1 MFQPGWFFFFFKRRK
16 NICPVAL
23 CFVWNLTFGFVGSTY
38 FSVNSVMSSINTF
51 LPCSLPQKPSAG
63 PLTPSA
69 GSCRSLQVN
78 ARRPSALP
86 TPMRRRMSAIPVAT
100 PTNQN
105 RHTRP
110 PPTSDSIP
118 CPTSAKRE
126 RSCRWAL
133 LTSKGLWSY
142 CAKSPFCY
150 HDNTWRG
157 ITFFVVSL

>member
-1 MFQPGWFFFFFKRRK
+1 MPTSFVFLFFFFLRITY
-16 NICPVAL
+16 ICPVAT
-23 CFVWNLTFGFVGSTY
+23 CFVWSLTFGFVGCTY

-63 PLTPSA
+63 PLTPST
-69 GSCRSLQVN
+69 GSCRSLQMK

-86 TPMRRRMSAIPVAT
+86 TPVRRRMSAIPVAT

-110 PPTSDSIP
+110 PLDSHSVP
-118 CPTSAKRE
+118 CPASAKRE

-133 LTSKGLWSY
+133 LTSKGLWCY
-142 CAKSPFCY
+142 CVKSPFRY
-150 HDNTWRG
+150 HDNTCRCL
-157 ITFFVVSL
+157 TFVVSL